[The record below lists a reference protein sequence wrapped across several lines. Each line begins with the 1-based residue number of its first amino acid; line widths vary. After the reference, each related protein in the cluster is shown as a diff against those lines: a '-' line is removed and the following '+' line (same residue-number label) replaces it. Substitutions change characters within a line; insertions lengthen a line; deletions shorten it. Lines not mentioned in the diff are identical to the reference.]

1 MFEAAP
7 DLNFQ
12 FKNWTAKGQGA
23 QRISEVKLFLG
34 VEGFMAWHC
43 LHCLCWA
50 GLACVGARKFVL
62 LPQSSCWSQKD
73 FDYGKVWELA
83 SIGQGA

>member
-1 MFEAAP
+1 
-7 DLNFQ
+7 
-12 FKNWTAKGQGA
+12 
-23 QRISEVKLFLG
+23 
-34 VEGFMAWHC
+34 MAWHC